1 MYTIFLE
8 SHLST
13 STYLYAGE
21 PYLIILRQLCFII
34 VIFLNVIGFKPI
46 GYTFTSIHVAIM
58 SPSISLVNKA
68 VASNSG
74 PHHYL

>member
-34 VIFLNVIGFKPI
+34 VISLNVIGFRPI